1 MVIQARTGPNRGKIY
16 SLAGVRLSAMEGLY
30 PPKKSPE
37 KPLRGGGRSR
47 GGSGSVNELSIRRFQ
62 LAIFSAHECRSHL
75 RERVFVRE
83 KFEGETVWEGEVL
96 VFDLTG
102 HPTAV
107 TCYAWSVDQRVT
119 AVLAEGPIDSPQAA
133 VRAAIVS
140 EESDG

>member
-1 MVIQARTGPNRGKIY
+1 M
-16 SLAGVRLSAMEGLY
+16 
-30 PPKKSPE
+30 
-37 KPLRGGGRSR
+37 
-47 GGSGSVNELSIRRFQ
+47 NELSIRRFQ

-83 KFEGETVWEGEVL
+83 KFEGEVL